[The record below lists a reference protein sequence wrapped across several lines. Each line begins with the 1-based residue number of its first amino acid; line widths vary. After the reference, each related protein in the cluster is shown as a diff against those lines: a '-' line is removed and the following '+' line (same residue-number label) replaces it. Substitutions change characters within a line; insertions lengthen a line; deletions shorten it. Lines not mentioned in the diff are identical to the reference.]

1 MNTKSNTADLSHRLS
16 VAKIADKA
24 DLNDTVGPMAERTLG
39 VLHSIVIQFENARG
53 GRISDELAFG
63 AL

>member
-24 DLNDTVGPMAERTLG
+24 DLNDTVGPMDERTLDY
-39 VLHSIVIQFENARG
+39 SIVIQFENARG

>member
-24 DLNDTVGPMAERTLG
+24 DLNDTVGPMDERTLD
-39 VLHSIVIQFENARG
+39 SIVIQFENARG

>member
-1 MNTKSNTADLSHRLS
+1 MNTKSNTVDLSHRLS

-24 DLNDTVGPMAERTLG
+24 DLNDTVVPMDERTLD
-39 VLHSIVIQFENARG
+39 SIVIQFENARG
-53 GRISDELAFG
+53 GRIYDELVFG